1 MRSFQFKLNNRV
13 VTVGNLNPVSFLYRS
28 ARAVCIALLILL
40 PLAFLSSTL
49 VYSEDLA
56 FGFYAAA
63 VLLGV
68 GLFIS
73 LLLYKGKSILIDPL
87 SFVNVLIFA
96 LLVITPTVISTPSS
110 AANTFGVIGIRSISG
125 LATILFV
132 IAFYLINV
140 YNLRNRLWTMLP
152 KVASVVNVVVLFSLL
167 ITEIYT
173 KQTFANT
180 LTMLAVVS
188 LINFALTLS
197 VNSKRF
203 QLINAVV
210 LALINIFV
218 FRFVTTEFKVVAS
231 LIFAAIFYFLILRS
245 VKGIGAKNLKAAF
258 LTNIKL
264 QSYALG
270 VAISMVTLILTVL
283 STGVGSLGSINKIL
297 NYFTNFGSLDATSI
311 GQILL
316 GKGLLSAS
324 SSSNSTLYIII
335 TSFGLVALAGF
346 LYLFIYVLLKE
357 IKAKKLINTL
367 VLVLVAIGSI
377 FVNLGVYV
385 NIVFLLIL
393 IDSARAT
400 EFQLSVNLSTSKVG
414 FRYGR
419 KAFVLAVL
427 LVTVVVIFNLLKL
440 LKIIV

>member
-13 VTVGNLNPVSFLYRS
+13 VTVGNFNPVSFLYRS
-28 ARAVCIALLILL
+28 TRAVFIALLVLL

-73 LLLYKGKSILIDPL
+73 LLFYKGKTILIDPV

-96 LLVITPTVISTPSS
+96 LLAITPTVISTPSS
-110 AANTFGVIGIRSISG
+110 AANTFGVIGIRSLSG

-132 IAFYLINV
+132 IAFYLVNV
-140 YNLRNRLWTMLP
+140 YNLRNQLWTILP
-152 KVASVVNVVVLFSLL
+152 KVVSVVNVVILFSL
-167 ITEIYT
+167 ITTEIYS

-180 LTMLAVVS
+180 LTMLALVS

-203 QLINAVV
+203 QLINAIV

-218 FRFVTTEFKVVAS
+218 FRFVTTEFKVVVS
-231 LIFAAIFYFLILRS
+231 LSFAAIFYFLILRS

-283 STGVGSLGSINKIL
+283 STGVGALGSISKIL
-297 NYFTNFGSLDATSI
+297 NYFTNFGSLDGTSI

-346 LYLFIYVLLKE
+346 LYLFIYVLLRE
-357 IKAKKLINTL
+357 IKAKRLVNIL
-367 VLVLVAIGSI
+367 VLVLIALGSL
-377 FVNLGVYV
+377 FVNMGVYV

-393 IDSARAT
+393 IDSARAS
-400 EFQLSVNLSTSKVG
+400 EFKLNANIGTSKIG

-419 KAFVLAVL
+419 KAAVVAIL
-427 LVTVVVIFNLLKL
+427 LVTVVVIFNLLRL
-440 LKIIV
+440 LKVIV